1 MLVYTGKSHFS
12 SGMHQKVIASFES
25 GDPAT
30 RGAFD
35 RLADAAIRG
44 KNALLAGDV
53 ALFGAAMRDNWQAQK
68 ALHPDITTPQVD
80 RLEAEATAAGAI
92 GFKLNGA
99 GGGGTA
105 TILCERNRNHLV
117 RRAVEAAGMQVL
129 PTGIDRTGLETWEP
143 G

>member
-12 SGMHQKVIASFES
+12 SAMHAKVIAAFEA
-25 GDPAT
+25 GDPGT

-35 RLADAAIRG
+35 RLAEAAQRG
-44 KNALLAGDV
+44 KSALLAGD
-53 ALFGAAMRDNWQAQK
+53 LESFGAAMRDNWQAQK

-80 RLEAEATAAGAI
+80 QLEADTAAAGAI

-105 TILCERNRNHLV
+105 TLLCRRNQNHLV

-129 PTGIDRTGLETWEP
+129 ATGIDRTGLETWEP